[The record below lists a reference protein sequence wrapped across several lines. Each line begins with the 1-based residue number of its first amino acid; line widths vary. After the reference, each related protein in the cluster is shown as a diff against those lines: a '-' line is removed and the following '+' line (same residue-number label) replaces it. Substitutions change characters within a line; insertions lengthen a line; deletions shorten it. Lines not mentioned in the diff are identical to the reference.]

1 MSTQDELKHKVA
13 LAALDYFDDYDMVV
27 GIGTGSTV
35 NCLIDVLPQ
44 VKNRIEACVSSSE
57 ETTRR
62 LKEHGFVVKEL
73 NQTGP
78 LSLYI
83 DGADECDTHNRLIK
97 GGGGALTREKIIAAA
112 SDKFIC
118 IVDESKMVNIL
129 GRFPLPV
136 EVIPMAQS
144 HVGRALAKLGGQPEL
159 RQGFTTDNGN
169 IIIDVHNLKII
180 DPLQLESEIN
190 NIAGV
195 VCNGIFAYQKAYAT
209 LVANNDGIKTQKI

>member
-1 MSTQDELKHKVA
+1 MNKQDELKHQVA
-13 LAALDYFDDYDMVV
+13 LEALKYFDEYDMVV

-35 NCLIDVLPQ
+35 NCLIDLLPQ
-44 VKNRIEACVSSSE
+44 VKNHIEACVSSSE
-57 ETTRR
+57 ESTRR

-83 DGADECDTHNRLIK
+83 DGADECDGYNRLIK

-118 IVDESKMVNIL
+118 IVDESKMVGVL
-129 GRFPLPV
+129 GKFPLPV

-144 HVGRALAKLGGQPEL
+144 HVGRALAILGGQPIL

-169 IIIDVHNLKII
+169 IIIDVHNLTII
-180 DPLQLESEIN
+180 DPLKIESQIN
-190 NIAGV
+190 DIAGV
-195 VCNGIFAYQKAYAT
+195 VCNGIFAHQKAYVT
-209 LVANNDGIKTQKI
+209 LIASEDGTKTQK

>member
-1 MSTQDELKHKVA
+1 MSRQDELKYQVA
-13 LAALDYFDDYDMVV
+13 LAALEYFDDYDMVV

-35 NCLIDVLPQ
+35 NCLIDVLSQ

-62 LKEHGFVVKEL
+62 LKEHGFMVKEL

-83 DGADECDTHNRLIK
+83 DGADECDGHNRLIK

-118 IVDESKMVNIL
+118 IVDETKMVKVL
-129 GRFPLPV
+129 GSFPLPV

-180 DPLQLESEIN
+180 DPLKLESQIN
-190 NIAGV
+190 DIAGV

-209 LVANNDGIKTQKI
+209 LIASEGGTKTQK

>member
-1 MSTQDELKHKVA
+1 MSRQDELKHQVA
-13 LAALDYFDDYDMVV
+13 LAALKYFDDYDMVV

-57 ETTRR
+57 ETTKR
-62 LKEHGFVVKEL
+62 LKEHDFIVKEL

-83 DGADECDTHNRLIK
+83 DGADECDGHNRLIK

-112 SDKFIC
+112 SEKFIC
-118 IVDESKMVNIL
+118 IVDETKMVNIL
-129 GRFPLPV
+129 GSFPLPV

-144 HVGRALAKLGGQPEL
+144 HVGRALAKLGGQPAL

-180 DPLQLESEIN
+180 DPLKLESQIN
-190 NIAGV
+190 DIAGV

-209 LVANNDGIKTQKI
+209 LIASEGGTKT

>member
-1 MSTQDELKHKVA
+1 VANQDELKHQVA
-13 LAALDYFDDYDMVV
+13 LAALEYFDDYDMVV

-35 NCLIDVLPQ
+35 NCLIDILPQ
-44 VKNRIEACVSSSE
+44 VKNRIDACVSSSE

-62 LKEHGFVVKEL
+62 LKEKGFMVKEL

-78 LSLYI
+78 LSIYI

-118 IVDESKMVNIL
+118 IVDESKMVKVL
-129 GRFPLPV
+129 GGFPLPV

-159 RQGFTTDNGN
+159 RQGFKTDNGN

-180 DPLQLESEIN
+180 DPLKLESQIN
-190 NIAGV
+190 DIAGV

-209 LVANNDGIKTQKI
+209 LIASEGGTKTQK

>member
-1 MSTQDELKHKVA
+1 MNKQDELKNQVA
-13 LAALDYFDDYDMVV
+13 LAALDYFDDYDMIV

-62 LKEHGFVVKEL
+62 LKEHGFMVKEL

-118 IVDESKMVNIL
+118 IVDESKMVKIL
-129 GRFPLPV
+129 GGFPLPV

-169 IIIDVHNLKII
+169 IIIDVHNLSIT
-180 DPLQLESEIN
+180 DPLSLESQIN
-190 NIAGV
+190 DIAGV

-209 LVANNDGIKTQKI
+209 LIASVDGIKTQK

>member
-1 MSTQDELKHKVA
+1 MSKQLELKQQVA

-35 NCLIDVLPQ
+35 NCLIDVLPKI
-44 VKNRIEACVSSSE
+44 KNRIEACVSSSV

-62 LKEHGFVVKEL
+62 LKELGFEVKEL

-78 LSLYI
+78 LSLYV

-129 GRFPLPV
+129 GGFPLPI

-144 HVGRALAKLGGQPEL
+144 HVGRALAIMGGQPIL
-159 RQGFTTDNGN
+159 REGFTTDNGN

-180 DPLQLESEIN
+180 DPLDLENKIN

-195 VCNGIFAYQKAYAT
+195 VCNGIFAHQKAFAT
-209 LVANNDGIKTQKI
+209 LVASESGIKTQK